1 MKTQKERKKQ
11 YAKIVL
17 IISCVFA
24 VIASILIIISICGVP
39 QELKYPQAVKY

>member
-1 MKTQKERKKQ
+1 MKTQTDSKKQ

-24 VIASILIIISICGVP
+24 VIRKCFDYCYNMWFSAIC
-39 QELKYPQAVKY
+39 